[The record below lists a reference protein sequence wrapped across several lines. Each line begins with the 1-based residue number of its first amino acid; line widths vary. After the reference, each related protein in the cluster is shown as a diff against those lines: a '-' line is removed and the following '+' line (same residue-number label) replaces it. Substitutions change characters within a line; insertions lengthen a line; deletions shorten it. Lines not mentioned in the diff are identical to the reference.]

1 MWHTSPFHE
10 SSRKEEQAGKQNVSN
25 IIGSLFLEMILHKT
39 LPFLEQKS
47 ENLKNLVISVGLL
60 SKRKISPTL

>member
-1 MWHTSPFHE
+1 MSD
-10 SSRKEEQAGKQNVSN
+10 

-60 SKRKISPTL
+60 SKKENFTYIVASIKFCCQNEVYLYLDS